1 MSIIQLKL
9 LWWPQKPAVEP
20 AVNSLHSAEHGAAGY
35 PPVILQK
42 KLSHILTLA
51 LFFLVFSK
59 GGGNKL
65 EDQACGG
72 YTKYTIST
80 KKRAREGESRGGRGG
95 GWRKAAVIRA
105 ERYSRCRRMQVA
117 PAALDEVLL
126 PCWATKLF
134 IRIKQGRPMGRK
146 RKLLC
151 LLLHDRWVDA
161 VPQSR
166 GFYQRDKIYLL
177 FVTLSTSFFPRLLEA
192 TDLLILFPTQQL
204 FLSFACWRPA
214 LDLQIPAEIKG
225 QLHRLSLAHHRQ
237 NTVTSSII
245 DRQDRVVQ
253 ATVHTFC

>member
-1 MSIIQLKL
+1 M
-9 LWWPQKPAVEP
+9 
-20 AVNSLHSAEHGAAGY
+20 
-35 PPVILQK
+35 ILQK

-126 PCWATKLF
+126 PC
-134 IRIKQGRPMGRK
+134 
-146 RKLLC
+146 
-151 LLLHDRWVDA
+151 
-161 VPQSR
+161 
-166 GFYQRDKIYLL
+166 
-177 FVTLSTSFFPRLLEA
+177 
-192 TDLLILFPTQQL
+192 
-204 FLSFACWRPA
+204 
-214 LDLQIPAEIKG
+214 
-225 QLHRLSLAHHRQ
+225 
-237 NTVTSSII
+237 
-245 DRQDRVVQ
+245 
-253 ATVHTFC
+253 